1 MDIINKKNLVF
12 YDKDWNSSNLTNER
26 NLLLTIYG
34 KVSCGKLKFID
45 DNVEGFVEI
54 PSSFLGEDKYFVLKS
69 DGDSMI
75 NAGIKKGDLLVI
87 KMQSYAENGDIAVV
101 ELDNKVTLKRF
112 YKLEDKH
119 QYKLHPEN
127 EKYDDIYLEKCNIL
141 GVAVKIIKDI

>member
-12 YDKDWNSSNLTNER
+12 YEKDWNSSNLSNKR
-26 NLLLTIYG
+26 NMLFTIYG

-45 DNVEGFVEI
+45 DNVEGYVEI
-54 PSSFLGEDKYFVLKS
+54 PSSILGKDKYFVLKS

-87 KMQSYAENGDIAVV
+87 KMQSHAENGDIAVV
-101 ELDNKVTLKRF
+101 ELNNKVTLKRF
-112 YKLEDKH
+112 YKLEDKP

-127 EKYDDIYLEKCNIL
+127 EEYEDIYLEQCNIL
-141 GVAVKIIKDI
+141 GVAIKIIKDI

>member
-1 MDIINKKNLVF
+1 MNKINRENLVF
-12 YDKDWNSSNLTNER
+12 HEKDWNSSSLSNKT

-45 DNVEGFVEI
+45 DNVEGYVEI
-54 PSSFLGEDKYFVLKS
+54 PSSILGEDKYFVLKS

-75 NAGIKKGDLLVI
+75 NAGINKDDLLVI

-101 ELDNKVTLKRF
+101 ELDNEVTVKRF
-112 YKLEDKH
+112 YKLEDKQ

-127 EKYDDIYLEKCNIL
+127 EKYEDIYLEKCNIL
-141 GVAVKIIKDI
+141 GVAIKIIKDI

>member
-1 MDIINKKNLVF
+1 MDIINRKDLVF
-12 YDKDWNSSNLTNER
+12 YEKDWNSSNLSNKR
-26 NLLLTIYG
+26 ILLLTIYG

-54 PSSFLGEDKYFVLKS
+54 PSSFLGEDKYVVLKS
-69 DGDSMI
+69 DGDSMS

-87 KMQSYAENGDIAVV
+87 KMQSHAENGDIAVV

-127 EKYDDIYLEKCNIL
+127 DKYEDIYLEKCNIL

>member
-1 MDIINKKNLVF
+1 MDIINRKDLVF
-12 YDKDWNSSNLTNER
+12 YEKDWNSSNLSNKR

-87 KMQSYAENGDIAVV
+87 KMQSHAENGDIAVV